1 MTDFSHHVLAIK
13 QAADAILKHK
23 VNSLQVIPAVAIK
36 LLRLTQDES
45 TNVGDLSLLIETEP
59 TLTAKIL
66 RNVNSA
72 AFALSHK
79 ITSIKRAVSILGF
92 SAVRQLALNQLFYN
106 KLIDHKSK
114 QQFDQLFFW
123 QHCLFVAS
131 LSRAIA
137 TSLKHPDP
145 DLIYTAGLM
154 HDIGKIVL
162 ETHGKVS
169 YSDFILACKN
179 DEQPTLLGE
188 HDFFGLN
195 HAEMG
200 YAFCQQWDIPEQIS
214 AIVYCH
220 HELPD
225 DNSPFAIYKRD
236 IAIVNFA
243 NYIAWLQ
250 GIGSI
255 ALNNPPEL
263 HSETSKYLAIEKLD
277 LETLLSHVDQ
287 EMQHTREFYGI
298 QFPNI
303 NRLRAALVQTT
314 LLLSTHNKRNSNAVE
329 TRTDNISITSL
340 TTPHKSLISS
350 EIVPWTLAVIQKD
363 FAFERLLMLDI
374 NPKQRSLAASY
385 TWPETLDK
393 NSLQAFN
400 IKLDELPSTILN
412 SLRERNA
419 VIINTN
425 NDKNSSILKQ
435 FGVEDFLIVPVLSH
449 NRLVALLYADK
460 HETNTPMTEHCV
472 DQILPIIHE
481 LGVALANAKRF
492 ELEKKRA
499 ELDSLTGLLNKRMVT
514 DFLTQ
519 TFELKSKQLSKV
531 AVGFIDIDF
540 FKKFNDTCGH
550 QAGDDVLKIVAQIMR
565 TLTRPS
571 DFIGRYGGEEFVFVL
586 RNTDKQG
593 AYSYA
598 ERIRQEIERKGIIL
612 RQRFQGHA
620 LTVSIGV
627 SLYRPDFATYQEMVE
642 VADSA
647 MYDAKH
653 DGRNCIKIK

>member
-1 MTDFSHHVLAIK
+1 MTDIAYQVSAIN

-72 AFALSHK
+72 AFALAHK
-79 ITSIKRAVSILGF
+79 ITSIKRAVNILGF

-114 QQFDQLFFW
+114 QQFNQLFFW

-137 TSLKHPDP
+137 TALKHPDP

-200 YAFCQQWDIPEQIS
+200 YAFCQQWDIPEQIT
-214 AIVYCH
+214 AIVFCH
-220 HELPD
+220 HELPS

-263 HSETSKYLAIEKLD
+263 HAEVSKYLAIEKLD
-277 LETLLSHVDQ
+277 LETLLSHVDK

-314 LLLSTHNKRNSNAVE
+314 LLLSAHNKRNSNSDA
-329 TRTDNISITSL
+329 RTDNISITSL

-350 EIVPWTLAVIQKD
+350 EIVPWTLAAIQKD
-363 FAFERLLMLDI
+363 FNFERLIMLNI
-374 NPKQRSLAASY
+374 NPKQRSLAPAY
-385 TWPETLDK
+385 TWPEALDK

-400 IKLDELPSTILN
+400 IKLDELPSTILS

-419 VIINTN
+419 IIINAN
-425 NDKNSSILKQ
+425 NNKNSSILKQ
-435 FGVEDFLIVPVLSH
+435 FGIEEFLIIPVLSH
-449 NRLVALLYADK
+449 NRLVALLYADMYK
-460 HETNTPMTEHCV
+460 TNTPIAEYSIN
-472 DQILPIIHE
+472 QITPIIHE
-481 LGVALANAKRF
+481 LGVALANAKIF

-499 ELDSLTGLLNKRMVT
+499 ELDPLTGLLNKRMVI
-514 DFLTQ
+514 DFLNQ
-519 TFELKSKQLSKV
+519 TFALKPEQLSKV
-531 AVGFIDIDF
+531 AVGFIDVDF

-586 RNTDKQG
+586 RYTDKQG

-612 RQRFQGHA
+612 SQRFQGHA

-627 SLYRPDFATYQEMVE
+627 SLYKTDFTTYQEMVE
-642 VADSA
+642 AADSA
-647 MYDAKH
+647 MYNAKH
-653 DGRNCIKIK
+653 EGRNCVRIK

>member
-1 MTDFSHHVLAIK
+1 MTDFSHQALAIN

-36 LLRLTQDES
+36 LLRLTHDEN
-45 TNVGDLSLLIETEP
+45 TDVGDLSMLIETEP
-59 TLTAKIL
+59 TLTAKVL

-72 AFALSHK
+72 AFALAHK
-79 ITSIKRAVSILGF
+79 ITSIKQAVSILGF

-137 TSLKHPDP
+137 TALKHPDV

-188 HDFFGLN
+188 HDLFGLN

-200 YAFCQQWDIPEQIS
+200 YTFCQQWDIPEQIS

-236 IAIVNFA
+236 IAIVHFA
-243 NYIAWLQ
+243 NYIAWMQ

-255 ALNNPPEL
+255 ALNNSPEL
-263 HSETSKYLAIEKLD
+263 HAETSKYLAIEKPD
-277 LETLLSHVDQ
+277 LESLLNHVDQ

-314 LLLSTHNKRNSNAVE
+314 LLLSTHNKRNSIAE
-329 TRTDNISITSL
+329 RRTDNISITSL

-350 EIVPWTLAVIQKD
+350 EIVPWTLAVMQKD
-363 FAFERLLMLDI
+363 FAFERLVMLDI
-374 NPKQRSLAASY
+374 NPKQRSLTTTY
-385 TWPETLDK
+385 TWPESVDK

-419 VIINTN
+419 IIINTN
-425 NDKNSSILKQ
+425 NDKNRTILRQ
-435 FGVEDFLIVPVLSH
+435 FDVEEFLIIPVLSL

-460 HETNTPMTEHCV
+460 HKTKTPITDNCIE
-472 DQILPIIHE
+472 QINPIIHE

-499 ELDSLTGLLNKRMVT
+499 ELDPLTGLLNKRMVT

-519 TFELKSKQLSKV
+519 TFALKPEQLSKV
-531 AVGFIDIDF
+531 AIGFIDIDY

-550 QAGDDVLKIVAQIMR
+550 QAGDDALKIVAQIML

-571 DFIGRYGGEEFVFVL
+571 DFIGRYGGEEFVFIL

-612 RQRFQGHA
+612 SQRFQGHA

-627 SLYRPDFATYQEMVE
+627 SLYSPNFSTYQEMVE
-642 VADSA
+642 VADTA
-647 MYDAKH
+647 MYSAKS

>member
-1 MTDFSHHVLAIK
+1 MTDLSHQASTIN

-36 LLRLTQDES
+36 LLRLTHDEH

-59 TLTAKIL
+59 TLTAKVL

-137 TSLKHPDP
+137 TALKHPDP
-145 DLIYTAGLM
+145 DLIYTAGLI

-200 YAFCQQWDIPEQIS
+200 YVFCQQWDIPEQIS
-214 AIVYCH
+214 AIVYYH
-220 HELPD
+220 HDLPS
-225 DNSPFAIYKRD
+225 DNSPFAIYKSD

-263 HSETSKYLAIEKLD
+263 HTEVAKYLAIEKLD

-298 QFPNI
+298 QFPNV

-314 LLLSTHNKRNSNAVE
+314 LLLGSHNKRFTNTN
-329 TRTDNISITSL
+329 TRTDNISISSL

-350 EIVPWTLAVIQKD
+350 EIVPWTLAVIEKD
-363 FAFERLLMLDI
+363 FSFERLIMLDI
-374 NPKQRSLAASY
+374 NPKQRSLTSSY
-385 TWPETLDK
+385 TWPERLDK
-393 NSLQAFN
+393 NNLQAFN

-419 VIINTN
+419 IIINGH
-425 NDKNSSILKQ
+425 NDKNTAILKQ
-435 FGVEDFLIVPVLSH
+435 FGVEEFLIVPVLSH
-449 NRLVALLYADK
+449 NRLVAFLYADK
-460 HETNTPMTEHCV
+460 HKTNTPMTAHCV
-472 DQILPIIHE
+472 DQISPIIHE
-481 LGVALANAKRF
+481 LGVALANAKCF

-499 ELDSLTGLLNKRMVT
+499 ELEPLTGLLNKRMVT

-519 TFELKSKQLSKV
+519 TFALNPEQLSKV
-531 AVGFIDIDF
+531 AVGFIDIDY
-540 FKKFNDTCGH
+540 FKKFNDACGH
-550 QAGDDVLKIVAQIMR
+550 QAGDDVLKVVAQIMR

-571 DFIGRYGGEEFVFVL
+571 DFIGRYGGEEFVFIL
-586 RNTDKQG
+586 RNTDKEG
-593 AYSYA
+593 AFSYA

-612 RQRFQGHA
+612 SQRFQGHA

-627 SLYRPDFATYQEMVE
+627 SLYKPDFNTYQKMVE

-647 MYDAKH
+647 MYSAKN